1 MEVKKSLQ
9 GNKKNDEEKKK
20 KVYREVK
27 KKGDG
32 K

>member
-9 GNKKNDEEKKK
+9 GNKKNDEGKKK

-27 KKGDG
+27 KKGEG